1 MCCCVHRV
9 VWRGERHGWNVKEC
23 LTAREAMEYAKHVP
37 LLELLNVFKIG
48 AHSSVAMLGMWVSY
62 CY

>member
-1 MCCCVHRV
+1 
-9 VWRGERHGWNVKEC
+9 
-23 LTAREAMEYAKHVP
+23 MEYAKHVP